1 MVMEETARDISSDPA
16 LLFLARRTEEM
27 LGIKAAPD
35 ALCRLRKYLG
45 ERSGTYTADFAV
57 YGKLLSSPEELGAIT
72 RILTVNETYFFREPT
87 HFKLLIRRLLPEF
100 AKLSRPVR
108 ICSAATSSGCEAYSI
123 AMVIDFYAR
132 GKDLF
137 ISETGPAA
145 VKSGFDYQIDAFDV
159 NPYVIEIARNGRY
172 TGNTLRED
180 GAEWHFIMDLY
191 LKRNGEEYEV
201 TQSLRNKVRF
211 FTHNIMDGITGSYDL
226 IFFRN
231 ALIYFSWEK
240 RRKIVDYLAGALTD
254 GGILI
259 PGVSE
264 SSSVEHPLLE
274 SRHTMEAFYFRKKRT
289 ALPSALPLAESFLD
303 AGDQAPKPSTSPE
316 PPPPP
321 ARKGEQAKGVP
332 AASLETAALS
342 VRHEK
347 KQPAFKKRETAPA
360 SKSAVSK
367 GRVAAPVDMKAITAL
382 LENGEGRPN
391 ARKAEGLLRDAGDA
405 AQTLTESELIAAAIT
420 FLGAEEFESA
430 EKTVSF
436 LEESGGSAAVSFL
449 RGEYHYLTGNAGAAE
464 EKYREASLKDRA
476 FWPAFYR
483 ICSLAA
489 LGNRTRY
496 EYKVK
501 KTLESMEAG
510 KDLHYES
517 FIGGFSPD
525 YYRRILERKLSG

>member
-1 MVMEETARDISSDPA
+1 MVTEETAQEICSDPA

-35 ALCRLRKYLG
+35 ALCRLREYLE
-45 ERSGTYTADFAV
+45 ERNGVYTGDFAA
-57 YGKLLSSPEELGAIT
+57 YSELLSSPEELGAIT
-72 RILTVNETYFFREPT
+72 RILTVNETYFFREPA

-137 ISETGPAA
+137 ISKTDSAA
-145 VKSGFDYQIDAFDV
+145 MNPGFDYQIDAFDI
-159 NPYVIEIARNGRY
+159 NPHVIEIARNGRY
-172 TGNTLRED
+172 TGNVLRED

-191 LKRNGEEYEV
+191 LKRNGEEYEIA
-201 TQSLRNKVRF
+201 QPLRNKVRF

-240 RRKIVDYLAGALTD
+240 RRKIMDYLAGALTD

-274 SRHTMEAFYFRKKRT
+274 SRHTMEAFYFQKKKT
-289 ALPSALPLAESFLD
+289 ALPLALPFPN
-303 AGDQAPKPSTSPE
+303 AGDQTPQPFTPPE

-321 ARKGEQAKGVP
+321 ARQDKQAEGIP
-332 AASLETAALS
+332 ATSLETAAFP
-342 VRHEK
+342 VRHER
-347 KQPAFKKRETAPA
+347 KQPAVKKRETAPA
-360 SKSAVSK
+360 SKSAASTN
-367 GRVAAPVDMKAITAL
+367 RRAAPVNMEVITAL

-391 ARKAEGLLRDAGDA
+391 AEKAEGLLQDGETA
-405 AQTLTESELIAAAIT
+405 AQTLTEGELIAAAIT

-430 EKTVSF
+430 EKAVSF
-436 LEESGGSAAVSFL
+436 LERSSNPAAVSFL
-449 RGEYHYLTGNAGAAE
+449 RGEYYYLTGNAGAAE
-464 EKYREASLKDRA
+464 EKYQEASLKDKA

-489 LGNRTRY
+489 PGNRTRY

-510 KDLHYES
+510 KDLRYES

-525 YYRRILERKLSG
+525 YYRRILERKLNG

>member
-1 MVMEETARDISSDPA
+1 MVTEETTREISSDPA

-35 ALCRLRKYLG
+35 ALYNLREYLG
-45 ERSGTYTADFAV
+45 ERSGSYTADFAA
-57 YGKLLSSPEELGAIT
+57 YGKLLASPEELGAIT
-72 RILTVNETYFFREPT
+72 RILTVNETYFFREPA

-145 VKSGFDYQIDAFDV
+145 AKPGFDYQIDAFDV

-172 TGNTLRED
+172 TGNALRED

-191 LKRNGEEYEV
+191 LKRNEEEYEV
-201 TQSLRNKVRF
+201 AQSLRNKVRF

-231 ALIYFSWEK
+231 ALIYFSGEK
-240 RRKIVDYLAGALTD
+240 RRKIMDYLAGALTD

-274 SRHTMEAFYFRKKRT
+274 SKYTLEAFYFRKRKT
-289 ALPSALPLAESFLD
+289 APSSALPFPD
-303 AGDQAPKPSTSPE
+303 AGDQAPKPSTPPE
-316 PPPPP
+316 SPPPP

-332 AASLETAALS
+332 AASLEMAALPA
-342 VRHEK
+342 RHER
-347 KQPAFKKRETAPA
+347 KQPVVKKRETAPA
-360 SKSAVSK
+360 SKSAVLT
-367 GRVAAPVDMKAITAL
+367 GRAAASVDMEAITAL

-391 ARKAEGLLRDAGDA
+391 ARKAEGLLRDAEGA

-430 EKTVSF
+430 EKAVSS
-436 LEESGGSAAVSFL
+436 LEESSNSAAVSFL

-496 EYKVK
+496 EYKAK

-510 KDLHYES
+510 KDVHYES